1 MENYDSSVDNNYKQ
15 IEDIK
20 KTINFNKLFQ
30 DLEVRLSVVES
41 IIKMLLDKKI
51 KREKLIQ
58 ELSFGFYS

>member
-1 MENYDSSVDNNYKQ
+1 MENYHSSVDNNYKQ